1 MIEEILI
8 FLVILFV
15 AAALL
20 RDDFSF
26 TILYLFAGIYI
37 VGRWWTGRSANAVRI
52 VRSFTPRAFLGDD
65 VVMHVEIKNS
75 GILPI
80 PWLRVQDSLP
90 VELAAPGLF
99 KRVLSMGS
107 RAKEEFEYV
116 LKTHK
121 RGYYPLGPL
130 VASSGDLFGLG
141 IENRLEGGLSH
152 LTVYPRI
159 YILSKFELPSRSP
172 MGTLRHKQPIF
183 EDPTRVLSKR
193 DYVAGDS
200 LRRVDWK
207 ATAVSGRLQVKQ
219 FEPSIALETAIFLN
233 LNPEEYDLHARYD
246 ATELAIIIAASISKW
261 VIDHKQALGLNTNG
275 LDPLADLQRF
285 RPLPI
290 RGGQGQLMQILD
302 VLARVECAG
311 KLPFLEMIRQEIVHL
326 PWGSTLVLITGG
338 AEEDLFD
345 ELFHIR
351 RSGFNVVLVLAGQ
364 IAHTQRIQQQAEH
377 FKFPFHHIR
386 SEFDLDVWRR

>member
-8 FLVILFV
+8 FLVILFI

-37 VGRWWTGRSANAVRI
+37 VGRWWSGRSAKAVRI
-52 VRSFTPRAFLGDD
+52 VRNFTPRAFLGDD

-107 RAKEEFEYV
+107 HAKEEFEYV

-130 VASSGDLFGLG
+130 VVSSGDLFGLG
-141 IENRLEGGLSH
+141 IENRLEGGLSY
-152 LTVYPRI
+152 LTVYPKI
-159 YILSKFELPSRSP
+159 YILSRFELPSRSP

-207 ATAVSGRLQVKQ
+207 ATAISGRLQVKQ

-233 LNPEEYDLHARYD
+233 LNPNEYDLHARYD

-261 VIDHKQALGLNTNG
+261 VIDQKQALGLNTNG
-275 LDPLADLQRF
+275 LDPLAELQRF
-285 RPLPI
+285 RPLPVR
-290 RGGQGQLMQILD
+290 RGRGHLMQILD
-302 VLARVECAG
+302 MLARVECAG
-311 KLPFLEMIRQEIVHL
+311 TLPFLDMIRQEIVHL
-326 PWGSTLVLITGG
+326 PWGSTLVLVTGC
-338 AEEDLFD
+338 ADEALFD

-351 RSGFNVVLVLAGQ
+351 RSGFNTVLVLAGQ
-364 IAHTQRIQQQAEH
+364 IAHTQRIRQQAEH

-386 SEFDLDVWRR
+386 TELDLDVWRR

>member
-1 MIEEILI
+1 MVEEILI
-8 FLVILFV
+8 FLGILFV

-37 VGRWWTGRSANAVRI
+37 IGRWWSGRASKSVRI
-52 VRSFTPRAFLGDD
+52 SRKFTPRAFLGDD
-65 VVMHVEIKNS
+65 VLMQVEIKNS

-121 RGYYPLGPL
+121 RGYYSLGPL

-152 LTVYPRI
+152 LTVYPKI

-207 ATAVSGRLQVKQ
+207 ATAVTGRLQVKQ

-233 LNPEEYDLHARYD
+233 LNPDEYDLHARYD
-246 ATELAIIIAASISKW
+246 ATELAIIVAASISKW
-261 VIDHKQALGLNTNG
+261 VLDKKQALGLYTNG
-275 LDPLADLQRF
+275 LDPLADFQRF

-290 RGGQGQLMQILD
+290 RGGQGHLMQILD
-302 VLARVECAG
+302 VLARVDCSG
-311 KLPFLEMIRQEIVHL
+311 KMPFLEMIRQEIVQL
-326 PWGSTLVLITGG
+326 PWGSTLVLITG
-338 AEEDLFD
+338 AADDTLFD

-351 RSGFNVVLVLAGQ
+351 RSGFNAVLVLAGQ
-364 IAHTQRIQQQAEH
+364 ISHSQYIRQQAEH

-386 SEFDLDVWRR
+386 TEMDLDIWRG

>member
-20 RDDFSF
+20 RDDFAF

-37 VGRWWTGRSANAVRI
+37 IGRWWSGRAVKAVRI
-52 VRSFTPRAFLGDD
+52 IRDFTPRAFLGDD
-65 VVMHVEIKNS
+65 VKVQLQIRNN

-90 VELAAPGLF
+90 IELAAPGLF

-107 RAKEEFEYV
+107 RGKEEFEYV

-121 RGYYPLGPL
+121 RGYYPLGPI

-141 IENRLEGGLSH
+141 VENRLEGGLSH
-152 LTVYPRI
+152 LTVYPKI
-159 YILSKFELPSRSP
+159 YLLPKLDLPSHSP

-207 ATAVSGRLQVKQ
+207 ATAITGRLQVKQ
-219 FEPSIALETAIFLN
+219 FEPSIALDTAIFLN
-233 LNPEEYDLHARYD
+233 LNPEEYDLRARFD
-246 ATELAIIIAASISKW
+246 ATELAIIIAASIANQ
-261 VIDHKQALGLNTNG
+261 VIDQKQALGLNTNG
-275 LDPLADLQRF
+275 LDPLANLQRF

-290 RGGQGQLMQILD
+290 RRGKGHLMQILD
-302 VLARVECAG
+302 ILARIEAAG
-311 KLPFLEMIRQEIVHL
+311 TISFLEMLHQEIVHL
-326 PWGSTLVLITGG
+326 PWGSTLVLITGN
-338 AEEDLFD
+338 AEEALFD
-345 ELFHIR
+345 ALFHIR
-351 RSGFNVVLVLAGQ
+351 RSGFNAVLILAGQ
-364 IAHTQRIQQQAEH
+364 IAHTQRIQQRIEY
-377 FKFPFHHIR
+377 FKFPFYNIR
-386 SEFDLDVWRR
+386 TEFDLDMWRS